1 MKYIFFLLFVLSLVV
16 PASSQTQTN
25 EIKTVKKDGKT
36 LVKIPVIISDREG
49 RRIPGIKKDEF
60 SVFKGGKEQP
70 IVSFDTER
78 EPVSVALLLDTS
90 GSTQEVLNKI
100 KDGAKDFIDLLNP
113 GDQCL
118 IATFDSKIN
127 FLISF
132 TSNPQNLKDSLEKIK
147 TADAEGTLLYSVIN
161 QITETSFARIK
172 GRKAI
177 VVLSDGKDF
186 GSTVTKEDL
195 MGKLN
200 ESDVSIYPIYYQ
212 SGSGFNKIVL
222 ADNGAVVEGREISA
236 PQKPKKKSKK
246 KKGYAV
252 TIPLPAD
259 SYSAAEIK
267 LIDKVETAD
276 AVSTLQ
282 KMSDMTAGRF
292 NLSDADNLSTIFKKV
307 AGELKQQYSLG
318 IYTDGEVGNDFMR
331 DVRVKVDRPNVVVQT
346 KVKLSV
352 KTQ

>member
-1 MKYIFFLLFVLSLVV
+1 MKYIFFLLSILVLNIPV
-16 PASSQTQTN
+16 SSQTQSS
-25 EIKTVKKDGKT
+25 EIKTVQKGDKT

-49 RRIPGIKKDEF
+49 RRIPGIKKEEF
-60 SVFKGGKEQP
+60 SIFKGGKEQN

-90 GSTQEVLNKI
+90 GSTQEVLKKI

-132 TSNPQNLKDSLEKIK
+132 TSNPQNLKDSLDKIK
-147 TADAEGTLLYSVIN
+147 TAEGEGTILYNVIN
-161 QITETSFARIK
+161 QITATSFNRVK

-177 VVLSDGKDF
+177 VVLSDGKDY
-186 GSTVTKEDL
+186 GSNVTKDDL
-195 MGKLN
+195 LSQLN

-212 SGSGFNKIVL
+212 SGTGFNKMVL
-222 ADNGAVVEGREISA
+222 ADNGEIVEGRDTSA
-236 PQKPKKKSKK
+236 PKKTKKPKKK
-246 KKGYAV
+246 KGVYSV
-252 TIPLPAD
+252 LIPLPAD
-259 SYSAAEIK
+259 TYTPAEIK
-267 LIDKVETAD
+267 LIDKVETAN

-282 KMSDMTAGRF
+282 KMSDLTAGRF
-292 NLSDADNLSTIFKKV
+292 YLSDADNLSTIFKKV

-318 IYTDGEVGNDFMR
+318 IYADGAVGSDFMR

-346 KVKLSV
+346 KIKLSV
-352 KTQ
+352 NQ

>member
-1 MKYIFFLLFVLSLVV
+1 MKYIFFLLAVLFLIV
-16 PASSQTQTN
+16 PASSQTQSN
-25 EIKTVKKDGKT
+25 ELKTFQKNGKT
-36 LVKIPVIISDREG
+36 LVKIPVIVSDREG
-49 RRIPGIKKDEF
+49 RRIPGIKKEEF

-70 IVSFDTER
+70 IESFDTER
-78 EPVSVALLLDTS
+78 EPVSIALLLDTS
-90 GSTQEVLNKI
+90 GSTQEVLKKI

-147 TADAEGTLLYSVIN
+147 TADAEGTLLFNVIN
-161 QITETSFARIK
+161 QITETSFSRIK

-177 VVLSDGKDF
+177 VVLSDGKDY
-186 GSTVTKEDL
+186 GSNLTQDDL
-195 MGKLN
+195 LSRLN

-212 SGSGFNKIVL
+212 SGSGFNKMVI
-222 ADNGAVVEGREISA
+222 ADNGEIVEGKEISA
-236 PQKPKKKSKK
+236 PKKPKKKKK
-246 KKGYAV
+246 AKKGYAV
-252 TIPLPAD
+252 MIPLPAD
-259 SYSAAEIK
+259 TYTPTEIK
-267 LIDKVETAD
+267 LIDKVETAN

-282 KMSDMTAGRF
+282 KMSDLTAGRF
-292 NLSDADNLSTIFKKV
+292 YLSDADNLSTIFKKV

-331 DVRVKVDRPNVVVQT
+331 DVRVKVDRPSVVVQT

-352 KTQ
+352 KNQ